1 MDVYLRWKAVNT
13 KLAADRQF
21 SYLFI
26 KKSLMTL
33 ISSSIIFD
41 CGDRQRHF
49 LNDHDEFCHVGALTD
64 TYGIWV
70 STDEVGGR
78 WQMLS
83 LRVVVAFAVA
93 ATSQSLLLSPSTLVP
108 LSRSLSLSL
117 THVVVVAVRRSRF
130 HRCRHRRRNTTSMYV
145 TYSLYTSKW
154 LYKWGVL
161 DSYVNATMHVL
172 YSFYTKCTF
181 CIVWL

>member
-1 MDVYLRWKAVNT
+1 
-13 KLAADRQF
+13 
-21 SYLFI
+21 
-26 KKSLMTL
+26 
-33 ISSSIIFD
+33 
-41 CGDRQRHF
+41 
-49 LNDHDEFCHVGALTD
+49 
-64 TYGIWV
+64 
-70 STDEVGGR
+70 
-78 WQMLS
+78 MLS
-83 LRVVVAFAVA
+83 LRVVVAFAVAATSQSLYVVVAFAVA

-161 DSYVNATMHVL
+161 DGYVNATMHVL
-172 YSFYTKCTF
+172 YSFYTSK
-181 CIVWL
+181 WL